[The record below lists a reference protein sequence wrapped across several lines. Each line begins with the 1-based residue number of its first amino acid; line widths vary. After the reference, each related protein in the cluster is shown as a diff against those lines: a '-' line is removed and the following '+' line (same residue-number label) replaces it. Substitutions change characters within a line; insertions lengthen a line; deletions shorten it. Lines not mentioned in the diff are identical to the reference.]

1 MPPFKA
7 YLTLDEHDRS
17 KRVESMRK
25 DIETSFGR
33 VKRHWRL
40 FRGTILFD
48 KREKIDNAW
57 FTACIL
63 HNMLHTFNGLDEMEE
78 DANWVGSAGGL

>member
-7 YLTLDEHDRS
+7 YLTLDEHDWS

-25 DIETSFGR
+25 DIETCFDR
-33 VKRHWRL
+33 VKGRWRL

-48 KREKIDNAW
+48 NREKIDNAW
-57 FTACIL
+57 FTAYIL
-63 HNMLHTFNGLDEMEE
+63 HNILDTFNGLDEMEE
-78 DANWVGSAGGL
+78 DADWVGSVGGL